1 MQLDGIHGKAH
12 LDRVA
17 DRKAVCAWQTSNL
30 QLVGRNFEAQRAA
43 AIEDH
48 LPRFVLRAERG
59 LAELLLEL
67 EISQVDRDQNDPDPN
82 KNG

>member
-12 LDRVA
+12 TDRVA
-17 DRKAVCAWQTSNL
+17 DGKAACAGQASNL
-30 QLVGRNFEAQRAA
+30 QLVGRNVEAQRAA
-43 AIEDH
+43 ATQDH

-59 LAELLLEL
+59 LAELLFEL
-67 EISQVDRDQNDPDPN
+67 EISQVDRDQNDSNPN